1 MLSGAYVAARR
12 CHTLMMLMI
21 LATLST
27 ATERKP
33 AGSVERSRR
42 RTRGVAGT
50 ARRLANLLTFYSHI
64 RRLARGGAPSEGL
77 SVCLVVDHATTDAC
91 REQLCAEGG
100 SRTVYKVL
108 QVEPVDLR
116 LTSAAF
122 QHVWRPGW
130 HEAVGEFPC
139 ALVDGMEIGAGG
151 FHVYFDRPEDPRAIP
166 FRAFERDFLCAG
178 GGGVPTHALF
188 RRLYL
193 DAADYEQGRKRLLE
207 WLRHEHDQPVARRL
221 RTFIWRI
228 IWGNA
233 AKIARAQPDEEIRRL
248 DKEIRR
254 CGIRCARIQRRRSGS
269 RLLTEPE
276 WDVVREW
283 INHNVESGR
292 LCRALVDVTA
302 CGSESSRGASV
313 WIQEGGSGP
322 SRRRPRSSR
331 AVPLRRVFGDPIAAR
346 DIGPLSAA

>member
-1 MLSGAYVAARR
+1 
-12 CHTLMMLMI
+12 MMLMI
-21 LATLST
+21 VATLLT

-42 RTRGVAGT
+42 RARDVAGT
-50 ARRLANLLTFYSHI
+50 ARRLANLLTSYSHI

-77 SVCLVVDHATTDAC
+77 SVCLVVDHAITDAC

-108 QVEPVDLR
+108 QVEPVDLS
-116 LTSAAF
+116 LTGPAF

-130 HEAVGEFPC
+130 HEAVGGFPGP
-139 ALVDGMEIGAGG
+139 LVDGMWIGAGG
-151 FHVYFDRPEDPRAIP
+151 FHVYFDRPEDPTAIP

-178 GGGVPTHALF
+178 RGGVPTHALF

-193 DAADYEQGRKRLLE
+193 DAADYELGRKRLLE
-207 WLRHEHDQPVARRL
+207 QLRPERDRLVDRWLP
-221 RTFIWRI
+221 TFLWQ
-228 IWGNA
+228 NA

-248 DKEIRR
+248 DEEIQR
-254 CGIRCARIQRRRSGS
+254 CRIRCARIQRRRSGS

-302 CGSESSRGASV
+302 CGSESSRGAAV

-331 AVPLRRVFGDPIAAR
+331 AVPLRRVFADPIAGR